1 MGGKRNENV
10 SPRWSGDRRAFQRAK
25 RFRENGGLVLDAR
38 AGIFIPNGNTKT
50 FAEMTMEDKNAFSHR
65 RKATEKLI
73 EFPEFA

>member
-38 AGIFIPNGNTKT
+38 AGIFIPNG
-50 FAEMTMEDKNAFSHR
+50 KNDPSHR
-65 RKATEKLI
+65 TTTLLALRGAGAGGAGAMVKRRGH
-73 EFPEFA
+73 F